1 MHSRRRPGGFFL
13 PLLLCTIAA
22 SLPAG
27 TASAR
32 HPGWLPG
39 AGHHGCATG
48 SGGYPGWGAG
58 ASGCFGGGFWPPLG
72 WSCGIGSYRS
82 FESVTVSGVGFGGF
96 FSGGVRSVVVGT
108 PVAACWNPC
117 GWNGGWNG
125 GWGRGWWGG
134 CGPVCPPIGWC
145 QPACVPWGWGG
156 WVWPPIIVS
165 PFGSWLPAGVAPV
178 FGPPGVYPYLGL
190 TASRPVGLARDAPGA
205 RRLAGLSPAR
215 QTGAAAVAG
224 GPAPVAGRTAPV
236 AGRTAPVRTS
246 NRVAR
251 LRSGRLVAQGD
262 RALRA
267 AVADA
272 DRLREAIDAYGRAAT
287 IAPDLPDT
295 RIRQALAL
303 VAAGRH
309 EDAAAAIASA
319 VRLDRRLAGRGPPPA
334 EGLVADPVFGDR
346 LADTPAPI
354 AGRGRA
360 VLAAVMA
367 SATAALPD
375 ASWADGGLADNW
387 IAAAWAR
394 RFGEPAVAIARR

>member
-1 MHSRRRPGGFFL
+1 
-13 PLLLCTIAA
+13 
-22 SLPAG
+22 
-27 TASAR
+27 
-32 HPGWLPG
+32 
-39 AGHHGCATG
+39 
-48 SGGYPGWGAG
+48 
-58 ASGCFGGGFWPPLG
+58 
-72 WSCGIGSYRS
+72 
-82 FESVTVSGVGFGGF
+82 
-96 FSGGVRSVVVGT
+96 
-108 PVAACWNPC
+108 
-117 GWNGGWNG
+117 
-125 GWGRGWWGG
+125 
-134 CGPVCPPIGWC
+134 
-145 QPACVPWGWGG
+145 
-156 WVWPPIIVS
+156 VS

-190 TASRPVGLARDAPGA
+190 TASRPVGLARDALGS

-215 QTGAAAVAG
+215 QPGAAVVAG
-224 GPAPVAGRTAPV
+224 GPAPVAGRTE
-236 AGRTAPVRTS
+236 PVRAS

-251 LRSGRLVAQGD
+251 LRSARLVAQGD

-267 AVADA
+267 AVDDA

-319 VRLDRRLAGRGPPPA
+319 VRLDRRLADRGPPPA
-334 EGLVADPVFGDR
+334 DGQVVDPVFGDR
-346 LADTPAPI
+346 PVDSPPPI

-367 SATAALPD
+367 SATAAPPD
-375 ASWADGGLADNW
+375 SPPADEGVADGGLAEGGLAENW
-387 IAAAWAR
+387 IAVAWAR

>member
-1 MHSRRRPGGFFL
+1 MHSRRSPGGFFL

-48 SGGYPGWGAG
+48 SAGYQGWGAG

-72 WSCGIGSYRS
+72 WSCGIGSFRS
-82 FESVTVSGVGFGGF
+82 FESVAVSGVGFGGF

-108 PVAACWNPC
+108 PVAPCWNPC

-125 GWGRGWWGG
+125 GWGWG
-134 CGPVCPPIGWC
+134 CGPVCPPIDWC
-145 QPACVPWGWGG
+145 HSPWGWGG
-156 WVWPPIIVS
+156 WVWPPIVVS

-190 TASRPVGLARDAPGA
+190 TAARPVGLARDPLGS

-215 QTGAAAVAG
+215 QPGAAVVARHA
-224 GPAPVAGRTAPV
+224 APVAGRA
-236 AGRTAPVRTS
+236 VRAS

-251 LRSGRLVAQGD
+251 LRSARLVAQGD
-262 RALRA
+262 RAMRA
-267 AVADA
+267 AVDDA

-319 VRLDRRLAGRGPPPA
+319 VRLDRRLADRRPPPA
-334 EGLVADPVFGDR
+334 DGQVADPVFGDR
-346 LADTPAPI
+346 PADSPPPI

-367 SATAALPD
+367 SATATPPD
-375 ASWADGGLADNW
+375 SPPADEGVADGGLAEAGLAENW